1 MNQYLRAAQLIA
13 SLLGLT
19 SLLIAVPAAL
29 FGVWE
34 QWQICWLLLS
44 YLCFFSG
51 TVWRGIRYGNLAK
64 RSDDEQVKSY
74 SGRWAL
80 AVFLLGIVSVHW
92 LAIYE
97 FARLQENQIETTA
110 IAFSSIYSIYALSTV
125 IAISVMFS
133 AIAINQ
139 TAIKQLGAYFD
150 RLTIKPEQHL
160 VTSGL
165 YSTVRNP
172 IYLSYIL
179 LFLGYC
185 LVLSSIW
192 SLLLLAVV
200 CTVWFGNRIK
210 IEEDM
215 LERQFG
221 QEYRAY
227 KQKTKKLFPLLY

>member
-1 MNQYLRAAQLIA
+1 MNQYLRAAKLIA
-13 SLLGLT
+13 VLLGLS

-29 FGVWE
+29 FGVWDR
-34 QWQICWLLLS
+34 WQIGWLLLS

-51 TVWRGIRYGNLAK
+51 TVWRGTQYGNLAK

-80 AVFLLGIVSVHW
+80 AVFLVGIFSVHW

-97 FARLQENQIETTA
+97 FSRLSEDRGETTA
-110 IAFSSIYSIYALSTV
+110 IAFSSIYTN
-125 IAISVMFS
+125 IAILATIS
-133 AIAINQ
+133 AIAIVQ

-150 RLTIKPEQHL
+150 RLTVKPEQQL

-165 YSTVRNP
+165 YSTIRNP

-185 LVLSSIW
+185 LVLRSTW

-210 IEEDM
+210 IEEEM

-227 KQKTKKLFPLLY
+227 KQNTKKLFPLLY